1 MHLEKLEIQGFKS
14 FANKNTLVFPG
25 FISKDKRGLTA
36 VVGPNGSGKSNIADA
51 VRWALGEQ
59 STKTLRGKKSEDV
72 IFSGSDKKGQLGMAE
87 VSLFLNNE
95 DNNNIEDDPES
106 FLQYKT
112 IVITRKLFRSGESQY
127 LINNQRVR
135 LSDVQMLL
143 AKANFGQKTYSVI
156 GQGIVENFLNTSP
169 AERKDFFDE
178 ATGVKK
184 YQIKRDLALNK
195 LINSYDNLEQ
205 ANLLLS
211 EIEPRLK
218 SLTRQV
224 EKLKKRSE
232 LEEELKN
239 LQYKYYSLLWQE
251 LNSSLNSTNKQ
262 VLEQETIE
270 RTKNNDLNKINTKL
284 SELEKNNQESEEK
297 IEIKNKISQNQSSV
311 QEYNRKLAQI
321 EAKLEIN
328 LEAQGKFDLSWLYQ
342 KETELKNKVDDINK
356 EILNLE
362 TKLNQ
367 KSEEETTNPE
377 INKLDEKIKDLNKQI
392 LKFSQK
398 QPELKTLIQD
408 FANKFTSL
416 DINNSNLK
424 EEVKKLQI
432 EFNEKIKPSINEKSE
447 SQEQENEIQKIQTE
461 IENLG
466 NEKAEILQ
474 NEQNKKLEKFKLQ
487 ELFNNKRQEKK
498 NIENELQDII
508 NKLSKQKNAEKTDN
522 SKELEQEKQQLLT
535 ALNEHKQKEESLD
548 AELSALD
555 NKEKEQRQELF
566 NLQKT
571 AQRIQQEINNINIKL
586 NDLRVQAARKETR
599 LEDLENEIRKNELS
613 LGKIKDFKVDYE
625 LNREKTYNKIESN
638 KRQLEQIGGIDPETE
653 QEYNNTKERFDF
665 LSKQS
670 NDLSDS
676 IKSLEK
682 IINELDQ
689 TIKKQFDKEFKIIE
703 ENFKKYFIQLFNG
716 GKASL
721 NKLSSLNEKED
732 KNNQE
737 ENKAETETEKIKFL
751 KKHNTTGLSGIEIQ
765 ACPPGKKI
773 KSISML
779 SGGERALTAIALIC
793 AIISANPAPFVVLD
807 EVDAALDEAN
817 SERLA
822 NILDELSHKTQ
833 FIVVTHNR
841 ASMRKASLLYG
852 ITMSDD
858 GVSHLLSVKLED
870 IKTQSDIKNLNRK
883 K

>member
-25 FISKDKRGLTA
+25 FISNDKRGLTA
-36 VVGPNGSGKSNIADA
+36 IVGPNGSGKSNIADA

-87 VSLFLNNE
+87 VSLYLNNE

-106 FLQYKT
+106 FLHYKT
-112 IVITRKLFRSGESQY
+112 IVITRKLFRSGESSY

-135 LSDVQMLL
+135 LSDIQMLL

-195 LINSYDNLEQ
+195 LIGSYDNLEQ
-205 ANLLLS
+205 ASLLIT
-211 EIEPRLK
+211 EIEPRLR

-224 EKLKKRSE
+224 ERLKKRSV
-232 LEEELKN
+232 LEQELKE
-239 LQYKYYSLLWQE
+239 LQYSYYGLLWQD
-251 LNSSLNSTNKQ
+251 LNKSLEQTSSQ
-262 VLEQETIE
+262 VLEQEKIE
-270 RTKNNDLNKINTKL
+270 RNKSQDLDKINDKL
-284 SELEKNNQESEEK
+284 AGLEKNNQESQEK
-297 IEIKNKISQNQSSV
+297 IEIKNKLAQEQSSI

-328 LEAQGKFDLSWLYQ
+328 LETQGKFDLSWLYQ
-342 KETELKNKVDDINK
+342 KESTLKTKIESINK
-356 EILNLE
+356 EIQNLE
-362 TKLNQ
+362 VSLNTK
-367 KSEEETTNPE
+367 EEEKNNPE
-377 INKLDEKIKDLNKQI
+377 IDNINEKIKELNTQI

-408 FANKFTSL
+408 FANKFINL
-416 DINNSNLK
+416 DTNNPNLK
-424 EEVKKLQI
+424 EELIKLQT
-432 EFNEKIKPSINEKSE
+432 EFKEKIKPSLDDNGQNK
-447 SQEQENEIQKIQTE
+447 QQENEIHKIQEE
-461 IENLG
+461 IEYCG
-466 NEKAEILQ
+466 NKKAELL
-474 NEQNKKLEKFKLQ
+474 EQEQTKKLEKFKLQ
-487 ELFNNKRQEKK
+487 ELLNNKKQEK
-498 NIENELQDII
+498 NNTDIELQDILK
-508 NKLSKQKNAEKTDN
+508 KLASQKNVEKNDSSTD
-522 SKELEQEKQQLLT
+522 LEQKKQELLSD
-535 ALNEHKQKEESLD
+535 LNKCKEVE
-548 AELSALD
+548 ELLNIDLSILD

-566 NLQKT
+566 DLQKS
-571 AQRIQQEINNINIKL
+571 AQRIQQEINSVSIKL
-586 NDLRVQAARKETR
+586 NDLRVHAARKETR

-613 LGKIKDFKVDYE
+613 MGKIKDIEVDHE
-625 LNREKTYNKIESN
+625 LNKEKTYNKIESN

-653 QEYNNTKERFDF
+653 LEYNNTKERFDF
-665 LSKQS
+665 LSNQS
-670 NDLSDS
+670 EDLSES

-682 IINELDQ
+682 IISELDQ
-689 TIKKQFDKEFKIIE
+689 TIKKQFDKEFKVIE
-703 ENFKKYFIQLFNG
+703 ENFKKYFKQLFNG
-716 GKASL
+716 GKATL
-721 NKLSSLNEKED
+721 NKLSSLDEKED
-732 KNNQE
+732 QK
-737 ENKAETETEKIKFL
+737 ENETETEKIKFL

-858 GVSHLLSVKLED
+858 GVSHLLSIKLED
-870 IKTQSDIKNLNRK
+870 IKTQSDIKKLNK
-883 K
+883 KN

>member
-1 MHLEKLEIQGFKS
+1 MHLEKLKIQGFKS

-25 FISKDKRGLTA
+25 FVSKDKRGLTA
-36 VVGPNGSGKSNIADA
+36 IVGPNGSGKSNIADA

-59 STKTLRGKKSEDV
+59 STKTLRGKKGEDV

-87 VSLFLNNE
+87 VSLYLNNE
-95 DNNNIEDDPES
+95 DNDGIEEDPES
-106 FLQYKT
+106 FLQYKN

-127 LINNQRVR
+127 LINNQKLR
-135 LSDVQMLL
+135 LSDIQMLL

-205 ANLLLS
+205 ANLLIT

-224 EKLKKRSE
+224 EKRKKRSQ
-232 LEEELKN
+232 LENGLKD
-239 LQYKYYSLLWQE
+239 LQYSYYNLLWQE
-251 LNSSLNSTNKQ
+251 LNNSLGKTNDQ

-270 RTKNNDLNKINTKL
+270 RNKNKDLSKINNKL
-284 SELEKNNQESEEK
+284 SELEKNNQESEKK
-297 IEIKNKISQNQSSV
+297 IAVKNNLSQEQSSI

-321 EAKLEIN
+321 EAKIEVN

-342 KETELKNKVDDINK
+342 KETELKAKIDDIDK
-356 EILNLE
+356 EILSLE
-362 TKLNQ
+362 KKLNQ
-367 KSEEETTNPE
+367 ESEEKNNPE
-377 INKLDEKIKDLNKQI
+377 IDDLNKKIKDLNTQI

-398 QPELKTLIQD
+398 QPKLKTLIQD
-408 FANKFTSL
+408 FGNKFINL
-416 DINNSNLK
+416 DINEPNLK
-424 EEVKKLQI
+424 EELKKLQT
-432 EFNEKIKPSINEKSE
+432 EFKEKIKPSLNDENHNQK
-447 SQEQENEIQKIQTE
+447 QKNEIQKLQEE
-461 IENLG
+461 IEHYG
-466 NEKAEILQ
+466 SKKAELLEE
-474 NEQNKKLEKFKLQ
+474 EQAKKLEKFKLQ
-487 ELFNNKRQEKK
+487 ELLNNKRQEKN
-498 NIENELQDII
+498 NIKGELQDIV
-508 NKLSKQKNAEKTDN
+508 NKLSKQENTEKTDKSEN
-522 SKELEQEKQQLLT
+522 LEKEKEELLT
-535 ALNEHKQKEESLD
+535 NLEKHKQKEWSLNK
-548 AELSALD
+548 ELTILD

-566 NLQKT
+566 DLQKT
-571 AQRIQQEINNINIKL
+571 AQKIQQGINSVSIKL

-613 LGKIKDFKVDYE
+613 LGKIKDIKVNYE

-670 NDLSDS
+670 EDLFNS

-682 IINELDQ
+682 IISELDQ
-689 TIKKQFDKEFKIIE
+689 TIKKQFDKEFKVIE
-703 ENFKKYFIQLFNG
+703 ENFKKYFKQLFSG
-716 GKASL
+716 GRASL
-721 NKLSSLNEKED
+721 NKLSSLDD
-732 KNNQE
+732 KDDKKDQE
-737 ENKAETETEKIKFL
+737 ENKTETEKIRFL
-751 KKHNTTGLSGIEIQ
+751 KKHSTTGLSGIEIQ

-870 IKTQSDIKNLNRK
+870 IKTQSDIKNLK
-883 K
+883 

>member
-36 VVGPNGSGKSNIADA
+36 IVGPNGSGKSNIADA

-59 STKTLRGKKSEDV
+59 STKILRGKKSEDV

-87 VSLFLNNE
+87 VSLYLNNE
-95 DNNNIEDDPES
+95 DNDNIEDDPES
-106 FLQYKT
+106 FLQYKN
-112 IVITRKLFRSGESQY
+112 IIITRKLFRNGESQY
-127 LINNQRVR
+127 LLNNQKVR

-169 AERKDFFDE
+169 TERKDFFDE

-195 LINSYDNLEQ
+195 LINCYDNLEQ
-205 ANLLLS
+205 ATLLIT

-218 SLTRQV
+218 NLTRQV
-224 EKLKKRSE
+224 EKLNKRSK
-232 LEEELKN
+232 LEEELED
-239 LQYKYYSLLWQE
+239 LQYNYYSLLWQE
-251 LNSSLNSTNKQ
+251 LNNSLAETNKQ
-262 VLEQETIE
+262 VLEQENIE
-270 RTKNNDLNKINTKL
+270 RNKKQELRKINDKL
-284 SELEKNNQESEEK
+284 LELEKDNQESQKK
-297 IEIKNKISQNQSSV
+297 IEIKDNLSKEQGSI

-321 EAKLEIN
+321 ETKLEFN
-328 LEAQGKFDLSWLYQ
+328 LESQGKFDLSWLYQ
-342 KETELKNKVDDINK
+342 KEIELKNKIDNAEK
-356 EILNLE
+356 EIISLE
-362 TKLNQ
+362 TKLN
-367 KSEEETTNPE
+367 KDSGEKNHPD
-377 INKLDEKIKDLNKQI
+377 INNINDKIKQLNIQI

-398 QPELKTLIQD
+398 QPELKTLIQN
-408 FANKFTSL
+408 FADKLNSL
-416 DINNSNLK
+416 DINQSNLK
-424 EEVKKLQI
+424 EEVKKLQL
-432 EFNEKIKPSINEKSE
+432 EFKEKIEPSLNNENY
-447 SQEQENEIQKIQTE
+447 SQQQENEIQKLQKE
-461 IENLG
+461 IEYYG
-466 NEKAEILQ
+466 NKKTKLLEEKQA
-474 NEQNKKLEKFKLQ
+474 KKLEKFKLQ
-487 ELFNNKRQEKK
+487 ELLNNKKQEK
-498 NIENELQDII
+498 NNLQTELQDII
-508 NKLSKQKNAEKTDN
+508 NKLSSQKNIEKNNNSEKLEKEKQIILSNLEKSKEIEKT
-522 SKELEQEKQQLLT
+522 
-535 ALNEHKQKEESLD
+535 LNKNLII
-548 AELSALD
+548 LD

-571 AQRIQQEINNINIKL
+571 AQRIQQEINNIGLKL
-586 NDLRVQAARKETR
+586 NELRAQVVRKETR

-613 LGKIKDFKVDYE
+613 LGKIKDFLVNHE
-625 LNREKTYNKIESN
+625 LNREKTYTKIEAN

-653 QEYNNTKERFDF
+653 QEYNNTKNRFDF

-670 NDLSDS
+670 YDLSES

-682 IINELDQ
+682 IINELDL
-689 TIKKQFDKEFKIIE
+689 TIKKQFDKEFKVIE
-703 ENFKKYFIQLFNG
+703 ENFKKYFKQLFNG
-716 GKASL
+716 GKANL
-721 NKLSSLNEKED
+721 NKL
-732 KNNQE
+732 NNL
-737 ENKAETETEKIKFL
+737 ENKDEQKEQDKDKTETETEKIKFL

-773 KSISML
+773 KSISIL

-793 AIISANPAPFVVLD
+793 AIISANPAPFVILD

-852 ITMSDD
+852 ITMSDN

-870 IKTQSDIKNLNRK
+870 IKTQSDIKNLNK
-883 K
+883 KI

>member
-36 VVGPNGSGKSNIADA
+36 IVGPNGSGKSNIADA

-59 STKTLRGKKSEDV
+59 STKILRGKKSEDV

-87 VSLFLNNE
+87 VSLYLNNE
-95 DNNNIEDDPES
+95 DNDNIEDDPES
-106 FLQYKT
+106 FLQYKN
-112 IVITRKLFRSGESQY
+112 IIITRKLFRNGESQY
-127 LINNQRVR
+127 LLNNQKVR

-169 AERKDFFDE
+169 TERKDFFDE

-195 LINSYDNLEQ
+195 LINCYDNLEQ
-205 ANLLLS
+205 ATLLIT

-218 SLTRQV
+218 NLTRQV
-224 EKLKKRSE
+224 EKLNKRSK
-232 LEEELKN
+232 LEEELED
-239 LQYKYYSLLWQE
+239 LQYNYYSLLWQE
-251 LNSSLNSTNKQ
+251 LNNSLAETNKQ
-262 VLEQETIE
+262 VLEQENIE
-270 RTKNNDLNKINTKL
+270 RNKKQELRKINDKL
-284 SELEKNNQESEEK
+284 LELEKDNQESQKK
-297 IEIKNKISQNQSSV
+297 IEIKDNLSKEQGSI

-321 EAKLEIN
+321 ETKLEFN
-328 LEAQGKFDLSWLYQ
+328 LESQGKFDLSWLYQ
-342 KETELKNKVDDINK
+342 KEIELKNKIDNAEK
-356 EILNLE
+356 EIISLE
-362 TKLNQ
+362 TKLN
-367 KSEEETTNPE
+367 KDSGEKNHPD
-377 INKLDEKIKDLNKQI
+377 INNINDKIKQLNIQI

-398 QPELKTLIQD
+398 QPELKTLIQN
-408 FANKFTSL
+408 FADKLNSL
-416 DINNSNLK
+416 DINQSNLK
-424 EEVKKLQI
+424 EEVKKLQL
-432 EFNEKIKPSINEKSE
+432 EFKEKIEPSLNNENY
-447 SQEQENEIQKIQTE
+447 SQQQENEIQKLQEE
-461 IENLG
+461 IEYYG
-466 NEKAEILQ
+466 NKKTKLLEEKQA
-474 NEQNKKLEKFKLQ
+474 KKLEKFKLQ
-487 ELFNNKRQEKK
+487 ELLNNKKQEK
-498 NIENELQDII
+498 NNLQTELQDII
-508 NKLSKQKNAEKTDN
+508 NKLSSQKNIEKNNNSEKLEKEKQIILSNLEKSKEIEKT
-522 SKELEQEKQQLLT
+522 
-535 ALNEHKQKEESLD
+535 LNKNLII
-548 AELSALD
+548 LD

-571 AQRIQQEINNINIKL
+571 AQRIQQEINNIGLKL
-586 NDLRVQAARKETR
+586 NELRAQVVRKETR

-613 LGKIKDFKVDYE
+613 LGKIKDFLVNHE
-625 LNREKTYNKIESN
+625 LNREKTYTKIEAN

-653 QEYNNTKERFDF
+653 QEYNNTKNRFDF

-670 NDLSDS
+670 YDLSES

-682 IINELDQ
+682 IINELDL
-689 TIKKQFDKEFKIIE
+689 TIKKQFDKEFKVIE
-703 ENFKKYFIQLFNG
+703 ENFKKYFKQLFNG
-716 GKASL
+716 GKANL
-721 NKLSSLNEKED
+721 NKLNSLGNKDEQKEQD
-732 KNNQE
+732 KD
-737 ENKAETETEKIKFL
+737 KTETETEKIKFL

-773 KSISML
+773 KSISIL

-793 AIISANPAPFVVLD
+793 AIISANPAPFVILD

-852 ITMSDD
+852 ITMSDN

-870 IKTQSDIKNLNRK
+870 IKTQSDIKNLNK
-883 K
+883 KI

>member
-36 VVGPNGSGKSNIADA
+36 IVGPNGSGKSNIADA

-59 STKTLRGKKSEDV
+59 STKTLRGKKGEDV

-87 VSLFLNNE
+87 VSLYLNNE
-95 DNNNIEDDPES
+95 DNDNTEDDPES

-127 LINNQRVR
+127 LINSQRVR

-195 LINSYDNLEQ
+195 LINSYNNLEQ
-205 ANLLLS
+205 ADLLIS

-232 LEEELKN
+232 LEEQLKE
-239 LQYKYYSLLWQE
+239 LQYNYYGLLWQE
-251 LNSSLNSTNKQ
+251 LNKSLEETSQ
-262 VLEQETIE
+262 QALEQEKIE
-270 RTKNNDLNKINTKL
+270 RNKNQDLNKITTKL
-284 SELEKNNQESEEK
+284 SNLEKNNQESAEK
-297 IEIKNKISQNQSSV
+297 LELKNKLSQERISI

-321 EAKLEIN
+321 ETKLEIN

-342 KETELKNKVDDINK
+342 KESELKNKLDNLDK
-356 EILNLE
+356 ELINLE
-362 TKLNQ
+362 TKL
-367 KSEEETTNPE
+367 KKESVEENNPE
-377 INKLDEKIKDLNKQI
+377 INQLNEKIKELNSQI
-392 LKFSQK
+392 LKLSQK

-408 FANKFTSL
+408 FANKFSNL
-416 DINNSNLK
+416 DIESPDLK
-424 EEVKKLQI
+424 EELKKLQE
-432 EFNEKIKPSINEKSE
+432 EFNEKIKPSLSQEAY
-447 SQEQENEIQKIQTE
+447 SQEQESEMQKIQDE
-461 IENLG
+461 IENYG
-466 NEKAEILQ
+466 NQKAELLET
-474 NEQNKKLEKFKLQ
+474 EQAKKLEKFKLQ
-487 ELFNNKRQEKK
+487 ELLNNKKSERNNVER
-498 NIENELQDII
+498 ELQDIV
-508 NKLSKQKNAEKTDN
+508 NKLSKQENAEKVDKSESLEREKEDLLSNLKN
-522 SKELEQEKQQLLT
+522 S
-535 ALNEHKQKEESLD
+535 KQKEESLNQ
-548 AELSALD
+548 ELSHLED
-555 NKEKEQRQELF
+555 KEKEQRQELF
-566 NLQKT
+566 DLQKT
-571 AQRIQQEINNINIKL
+571 AQKTQQEINTISIKL
-586 NDLRVQAARKETR
+586 NELRVQAARKETR
-599 LEDLENEIRKNELS
+599 LEDLENEIRNNELS
-613 LGKIKDFKVDYE
+613 LGKIKDIEVDYN
-625 LNREKTYNKIESN
+625 LNREQTHNKIESN

-670 NDLSDS
+670 DDLSNS
-676 IKSLEK
+676 INSLEK
-682 IINELDQ
+682 IISELDQ
-689 TIKKQFDKEFKIIE
+689 TIKKQFDKEFKVIE
-703 ENFKKYFIQLFNG
+703 ENFKKYFKQLFNG

-721 NKLSSLNEKED
+721 NKLSSLEEKND
-732 KNNQE
+732 KNNE
-737 ENKAETETEKIKFL
+737 EESKTETETEKIKFL

-841 ASMRKASLLYG
+841 ASMRKSSLLYG

-870 IKTQSDIKNLNRK
+870 IKTQSDIKNLSK

>member
-36 VVGPNGSGKSNIADA
+36 IVGPNGSGKSNIADA

-59 STKTLRGKKSEDV
+59 STKILRGKKSEDV

-87 VSLFLNNE
+87 VSLYLNNE
-95 DNNNIEDDPES
+95 DNDNIEDDPES
-106 FLQYKT
+106 FLQYKN
-112 IVITRKLFRSGESQY
+112 IIITRKLFRNGESQY
-127 LINNQRVR
+127 LLNNQKVR

-169 AERKDFFDE
+169 TERKDFFDE

-195 LINSYDNLEQ
+195 LINCYDNLEQ
-205 ANLLLS
+205 ATLLIT

-218 SLTRQV
+218 NLTRQV
-224 EKLKKRSE
+224 EKLNKRSK
-232 LEEELKN
+232 LEEELED
-239 LQYKYYSLLWQE
+239 LQYNYYSLLWQE
-251 LNSSLNSTNKQ
+251 LNNSLAETNKQ
-262 VLEQETIE
+262 VLEQENIE
-270 RTKNNDLNKINTKL
+270 RNKKQELRKINDKL
-284 SELEKNNQESEEK
+284 LELEKDNQESQKK
-297 IEIKNKISQNQSSV
+297 IEIKDNLSKEQGSI

-321 EAKLEIN
+321 ETKLEFN
-328 LEAQGKFDLSWLYQ
+328 LESQGKFDLSWLYQ
-342 KETELKNKVDDINK
+342 KEIELKNKIDNAEK
-356 EILNLE
+356 EIISLE
-362 TKLNQ
+362 TKLN
-367 KSEEETTNPE
+367 KDSGEKNHPD
-377 INKLDEKIKDLNKQI
+377 INNINDKIKQLNIQI

-398 QPELKTLIQD
+398 QPELKTLIQN
-408 FANKFTSL
+408 FADKLNSL
-416 DINNSNLK
+416 DINQSNLK
-424 EEVKKLQI
+424 EEVKKLQL
-432 EFNEKIKPSINEKSE
+432 EFKEKIEPSLNNENY
-447 SQEQENEIQKIQTE
+447 SQQQENEIQKLQEE
-461 IENLG
+461 IEYYG
-466 NEKAEILQ
+466 NKKTKLLEEKQA
-474 NEQNKKLEKFKLQ
+474 KKLEKFKLQ
-487 ELFNNKRQEKK
+487 ELLNNKKQEK
-498 NIENELQDII
+498 NNLQTELQDII
-508 NKLSKQKNAEKTDN
+508 NKLSSQKNIEKNNNSEKLEKEKQIILSNLEKSKEIEKT
-522 SKELEQEKQQLLT
+522 
-535 ALNEHKQKEESLD
+535 LD
-548 AELSALD
+548 KNLIILD

-571 AQRIQQEINNINIKL
+571 AQRIQQEINNIGLKL
-586 NDLRVQAARKETR
+586 NELRAQVVRKETR

-613 LGKIKDFKVDYE
+613 LGKIKDFLVNHE
-625 LNREKTYNKIESN
+625 LNREKTYTKIEAN

-653 QEYNNTKERFDF
+653 QEYNNTKNRFDF

-670 NDLSDS
+670 YDLSES

-682 IINELDQ
+682 IINELDL
-689 TIKKQFDKEFKIIE
+689 TIKKQFDKEFKVIE
-703 ENFKKYFIQLFNG
+703 ENFKKYFKQLFNG
-716 GKASL
+716 GKANL
-721 NKLSSLNEKED
+721 NKLNSLGNKDEQKEQD
-732 KNNQE
+732 KD
-737 ENKAETETEKIKFL
+737 KTETETEKIKFL

-773 KSISML
+773 KSISIL

-793 AIISANPAPFVVLD
+793 AIISANPAPFVILD

-852 ITMSDD
+852 ITMSDN

-870 IKTQSDIKNLNRK
+870 IKTQSDIKNLNK
-883 K
+883 KI

>member
-1 MHLEKLEIQGFKS
+1 MYLEKLEIQGFKS

-25 FISKDKRGLTA
+25 FVSKDKRGLTA

-87 VSLFLNNE
+87 VSLYLNNE
-95 DNNNIEDDPES
+95 NNDIEKDSES
-106 FLQYKT
+106 FLQYKN

-127 LINNQRVR
+127 LINNQKVR

-156 GQGIVENFLNTSP
+156 GQGTVENFLNTSP

-205 ANLLLS
+205 ATLLIT

-224 EKLKKRSE
+224 EKLKKRSQ
-232 LEEELKN
+232 LEDELKN
-239 LQYKYYSLLWQE
+239 LQYNYYSLLWQE
-251 LNSSLNSTNKQ
+251 LNSSLSTTNNQ
-262 VLEQETIE
+262 ALEQETIE
-270 RTKNNDLNKINTKL
+270 RNKNEDLNKINNKL
-284 SELEKNNQESEEK
+284 FELEKNNQESEEK
-297 IEIKNKISQNQSSV
+297 IEIKNKLSQEQISI

-342 KETELKNKVDDINK
+342 KETELKNKKGEINK
-356 EILNLE
+356 EIINLE
-362 TKLNQ
+362 TRLNQ
-367 KSEEETTNPE
+367 EQQEKSNPE
-377 INKLDEKIKDLNKQI
+377 IDNLNEKIKQLNTQI

-408 FANKFTSL
+408 FANKFNNL
-416 DINNSNLK
+416 DVNEPNLK

-432 EFNEKIKPSINEKSE
+432 EFKEKIKPILNNENQNKK
-447 SQEQENEIQKIQTE
+447 QENEIQKIQAE
-461 IENLG
+461 IENYG
-466 NEKAEILQ
+466 NKKAQLLE
-474 NEQNKKLEKFKLQ
+474 NEQAKKLEKFKLQ
-487 ELFNNKRQEKK
+487 ELLNNKKGEKN
-498 NIENELQDII
+498 NIKSELQDII
-508 NKLSKQKNAEKTDN
+508 DKLSKQKNTEKTDN
-522 SKELEQEKQQLLT
+522 SENLEQEKKELLSSLNKCKQVER
-535 ALNEHKQKEESLD
+535 ALNQD
-548 AELSALD
+548 LSALD

-566 NLQKT
+566 DLQKKV
-571 AQRIQQEINNINIKL
+571 QRIQQEINSVSIKL
-586 NDLRVQAARKETR
+586 NDLRIQAARKETR
-599 LEDLENEIRKNELS
+599 LEDLENEIRRNELS
-613 LGKIKDFKVDYE
+613 LRKIKDTKVNYE
-625 LNREKTYNKIESN
+625 LNRDKTYSKIESN

-653 QEYNNTKERFDF
+653 QEYNSTKERFDF

-670 NDLSDS
+670 EDLSNS

-682 IINELDQ
+682 IISELDY
-689 TIKKQFDKEFKIIE
+689 TIKKQFDKEFKVIE
-703 ENFKKYFIQLFNG
+703 ENFKKYFKQLFSG

-721 NKLSSLNEKED
+721 NKLNSLDNKDD
-732 KNNQE
+732 KKDQE
-737 ENKAETETEKIKFL
+737 ENKTETEKIRFL
-751 KKHNTTGLSGIEIQ
+751 KKHDTTGLSGIDIQ

-773 KSISML
+773 KSINML

-807 EVDAALDEAN
+807 EVDAALDESN

-852 ITMSDD
+852 ITMSDN

>member
-36 VVGPNGSGKSNIADA
+36 IVGPNGSGKSNIADA

-59 STKTLRGKKSEDV
+59 STKILRGKKSEDV

-87 VSLFLNNE
+87 VSLYLNNE
-95 DNNNIEDDPES
+95 DNDNIEDDPES
-106 FLQYKT
+106 FLQYKN
-112 IVITRKLFRSGESQY
+112 IIITRKLFRNGESQY
-127 LINNQRVR
+127 LLNNQKVR

-169 AERKDFFDE
+169 TERKDFFDE

-195 LINSYDNLEQ
+195 LINCYDNLEQ
-205 ANLLLS
+205 ATLLIT

-218 SLTRQV
+218 NLTRQV
-224 EKLKKRSE
+224 EKLNKRSK
-232 LEEELKN
+232 LEEELED
-239 LQYKYYSLLWQE
+239 LQYNYYSLLWQE
-251 LNSSLNSTNKQ
+251 LNNSLAETNKQ
-262 VLEQETIE
+262 VLEQENIE
-270 RTKNNDLNKINTKL
+270 RNKKQELRKINDKL
-284 SELEKNNQESEEK
+284 LELEKDNQESQKK
-297 IEIKNKISQNQSSV
+297 IEIKDNLSKEQGSI

-321 EAKLEIN
+321 ETKLEFN
-328 LEAQGKFDLSWLYQ
+328 LESQGKFDLSWLYQ
-342 KETELKNKVDDINK
+342 KEIELKNKIDNAEK
-356 EILNLE
+356 EIISLE
-362 TKLNQ
+362 TKLN
-367 KSEEETTNPE
+367 KDSGEKNHPD
-377 INKLDEKIKDLNKQI
+377 INNINDKIKQLNIQI

-398 QPELKTLIQD
+398 QPELKTLIQN
-408 FANKFTSL
+408 FADKLNSL
-416 DINNSNLK
+416 DINQSNLK
-424 EEVKKLQI
+424 EEVKKLQL
-432 EFNEKIKPSINEKSE
+432 EFKEKIEPSLNNENY
-447 SQEQENEIQKIQTE
+447 SQQQENEIQKLQKE
-461 IENLG
+461 IEYYG
-466 NEKAEILQ
+466 NKKTKLLEEKQA
-474 NEQNKKLEKFKLQ
+474 KKLEKFKLQ
-487 ELFNNKRQEKK
+487 ELLNNKKQEK
-498 NIENELQDII
+498 NNLQTELQDII
-508 NKLSKQKNAEKTDN
+508 NKLSSQKNIEKNNNSEKLEKEKQIILSNLEKSKEIEKT
-522 SKELEQEKQQLLT
+522 
-535 ALNEHKQKEESLD
+535 LD
-548 AELSALD
+548 KNLIILD

-571 AQRIQQEINNINIKL
+571 AQRIQQEINNIGLKL
-586 NDLRVQAARKETR
+586 NELRAQVVRKETR

-613 LGKIKDFKVDYE
+613 LGKIKDFLVNHE
-625 LNREKTYNKIESN
+625 LNREKTYTKIEAN

-653 QEYNNTKERFDF
+653 QEYNNTKNRFDF

-670 NDLSDS
+670 YDLSES

-682 IINELDQ
+682 IINELDL
-689 TIKKQFDKEFKIIE
+689 TIKKQFDKEFKVIE
-703 ENFKKYFIQLFNG
+703 ENFKKYFKQLFNG
-716 GKASL
+716 GKANL
-721 NKLSSLNEKED
+721 NKL
-732 KNNQE
+732 NNL
-737 ENKAETETEKIKFL
+737 ENKDEQKEQDKDKTETETEKIKFL

-773 KSISML
+773 KSISIL

-793 AIISANPAPFVVLD
+793 AIISANPAPFVILD

-852 ITMSDD
+852 ITMSDN

-870 IKTQSDIKNLNRK
+870 IKTQSDIKNLNK
-883 K
+883 KI

>member
-36 VVGPNGSGKSNIADA
+36 IVGPNGSGKSNIADA

-59 STKTLRGKKSEDV
+59 STKTLRGKKGEDV

-87 VSLFLNNE
+87 VSLYLNNE
-95 DNNNIEDDPES
+95 DNGQVEDDPES

-135 LSDVQMLL
+135 LSDIQMLL

-195 LINSYDNLEQ
+195 LISSYDNLEQ
-205 ANLLLS
+205 ANLLTA
-211 EIEPRLK
+211 EIEPRLR

-224 EKLKKRSE
+224 EKLKRRSE
-232 LEEELKN
+232 LEDELKE
-239 LQYKYYSLLWQE
+239 LQYNYYGLLWQE
-251 LNSSLNSTNKQ
+251 LNSSLAQTNEQ

-270 RTKNNDLNKINTKL
+270 RNKNNELTKINNKL
-284 SELEKNNQESEEK
+284 SELEKNNQKSQEK
-297 IEIKNKISQNQSSV
+297 IDIKSKISQKQSSV

-321 EAKLEIN
+321 EAKLEVN

-342 KETELKNKVDDINK
+342 KEVELKSKIDAIDK
-356 EILNLE
+356 EIISLE
-362 TKLNQ
+362 TQLNQ
-367 KSEEETTNPE
+367 ESEGKSNPE
-377 INKLDEKIKDLNKQI
+377 IDELSEKIKELNTQI

-408 FANKFTSL
+408 FANKFSGL
-416 DINNSNLK
+416 DIDSPNLK
-424 EEVKKLQI
+424 EEIKELQT
-432 EFNEKIKPSINEKSE
+432 EFNEKIKPSLNDENQE
-447 SQEQENEIQKIQTE
+447 QEQENEIQKIQEE
-461 IENLG
+461 IEYYG
-466 NEKAEILQ
+466 NKKAELLE

-487 ELFNNKRQEKK
+487 ELLNNKKREKGSVK
-498 NIENELQDII
+498 NELEDIV
-508 NKLSKQKNAEKTDN
+508 NKLSKQKNAEKTDDSESLEKEKEELIIN
-522 SKELEQEKQQLLT
+522 LDKYKQEEQLLNKEL
-535 ALNEHKQKEESLD
+535 AI
-548 AELSALD
+548 LD

-566 NLQKT
+566 DLQKT
-571 AQRIQQEINNINIKL
+571 AQRIQQELNSVNIKL

-613 LGKIKDFKVDYE
+613 LRKIKDIEVNND
-625 LNREKTYNKIESN
+625 LNREKTHNRIESN

-670 NDLSDS
+670 EDLSNS

-682 IINELDQ
+682 IISELDH
-689 TIKKQFDKEFKIIE
+689 TIKKQFDKEFKVIE
-703 ENFKKYFIQLFNG
+703 ENFKKYFKQLFNG

-721 NKLSSLNEKED
+721 NKLSNLEEKSD
-732 KNNQE
+732 KKGE
-737 ENKAETETEKIKFL
+737 EEGELETETEKIKFL

-822 NILDELSHKTQ
+822 KILDELSHKTQ

-841 ASMRKASLLYG
+841 ASMRKSSLLYG

-870 IKTQSDIKNLNRK
+870 IKTQSDIKNLTK
-883 K
+883 KT

>member
-36 VVGPNGSGKSNIADA
+36 IVGPNGSGKSNIADA

-59 STKTLRGKKSEDV
+59 STKILRGKKSEDV

-87 VSLFLNNE
+87 VSLYLNNE
-95 DNNNIEDDPES
+95 DNDNIEDDPES
-106 FLQYKT
+106 FLQYKN
-112 IVITRKLFRSGESQY
+112 IIITRKLFRNGESQY
-127 LINNQRVR
+127 LLNNQKVR

-169 AERKDFFDE
+169 TERKDFFDE

-195 LINSYDNLEQ
+195 LINCYDNLEQ
-205 ANLLLS
+205 ATLLIT

-218 SLTRQV
+218 NLTRQV
-224 EKLKKRSE
+224 EKLNKRSK
-232 LEEELKN
+232 LEEELED
-239 LQYKYYSLLWQE
+239 LQYNYYSLLWQE
-251 LNSSLNSTNKQ
+251 LNNSLAETNKQ
-262 VLEQETIE
+262 VLEQENIE
-270 RTKNNDLNKINTKL
+270 RNKKQELRKINDKL
-284 SELEKNNQESEEK
+284 LELEKDNQESQKK
-297 IEIKNKISQNQSSV
+297 IEIKDNLSKEQGSI

-321 EAKLEIN
+321 ETKLEFN
-328 LEAQGKFDLSWLYQ
+328 LESQGKFDLSWLYQ
-342 KETELKNKVDDINK
+342 KEIELKNKIDNAEK
-356 EILNLE
+356 EIISLE
-362 TKLNQ
+362 TKLN
-367 KSEEETTNPE
+367 KDSGEKNHPD
-377 INKLDEKIKDLNKQI
+377 INNINDKIKQLNIQI

-398 QPELKTLIQD
+398 QPELKTLIQN
-408 FANKFTSL
+408 FADKLNSL
-416 DINNSNLK
+416 DINQSNLK
-424 EEVKKLQI
+424 EEVKKLQL
-432 EFNEKIKPSINEKSE
+432 EFKEKIEPSLNNENY
-447 SQEQENEIQKIQTE
+447 SQQQENEIQKLQEE
-461 IENLG
+461 IEYYG
-466 NEKAEILQ
+466 NKKTKLLEEKQA
-474 NEQNKKLEKFKLQ
+474 KKLEKFKLQ
-487 ELFNNKRQEKK
+487 ELLNNKKQEK
-498 NIENELQDII
+498 NNLQTELQDII
-508 NKLSKQKNAEKTDN
+508 NKLSSQKNIEKNNNSEKLEKEKQIILSNLEKSKEIEKT
-522 SKELEQEKQQLLT
+522 
-535 ALNEHKQKEESLD
+535 LNKNLII
-548 AELSALD
+548 LD

-571 AQRIQQEINNINIKL
+571 AQRIQQEINNIGLKL
-586 NDLRVQAARKETR
+586 NELRAQVVRKETR

-613 LGKIKDFKVDYE
+613 LGKIKDFLVNHE
-625 LNREKTYNKIESN
+625 LNREKTYTKIEAN

-653 QEYNNTKERFDF
+653 QEYNNTKNRFDF

-670 NDLSDS
+670 YDLSES

-682 IINELDQ
+682 IINELDL
-689 TIKKQFDKEFKIIE
+689 TIKKQFDKEFKVIE
-703 ENFKKYFIQLFNG
+703 ENFKKYFKQLFNG
-716 GKASL
+716 GKANL
-721 NKLSSLNEKED
+721 NKL
-732 KNNQE
+732 NNL
-737 ENKAETETEKIKFL
+737 ENKDEQKEQDKDKTETETEKIKFL

-773 KSISML
+773 KSISIL

-793 AIISANPAPFVVLD
+793 AIISANPAPFVILD

-852 ITMSDD
+852 ITMSDN

-870 IKTQSDIKNLNRK
+870 IKTQSDIKNLNK
-883 K
+883 KI